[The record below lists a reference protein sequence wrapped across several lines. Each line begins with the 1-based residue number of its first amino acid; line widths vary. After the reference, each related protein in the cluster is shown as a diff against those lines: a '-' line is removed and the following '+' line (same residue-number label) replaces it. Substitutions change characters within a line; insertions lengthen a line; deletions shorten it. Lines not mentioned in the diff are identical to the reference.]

1 MPEWPRRINEEMRQH
16 LDDEYNSLRAQGASH
31 EEAMRRLAG
40 DIDEAASLRTRP
52 VDAVTSDLRFALR
65 TLRKSPGFTA
75 VVMLTLALGIGATTA
90 IFAVVDTVM
99 LRPYP
104 YADMNRIVM
113 LNETTRN
120 GQFLSI
126 AWQNFQDWHEQNQV
140 FEHLGVYRTY
150 TVNLSGAGQPER
162 LIGSVASSEVF
173 RAVGLS
179 AMAGR
184 TFTADEDEPGAPRIA
199 VVSERFWRSHF
210 AGDPSA
216 VGQTV
221 MLDGETHTIVGVMP
235 AGMRF
240 PSRTTDVWLPL
251 GLFVRQMPPDRGA
264 HPGLFAVAKLKP
276 GVSVERASA
285 DMDAIARRLERQ
297 FPISNTDH
305 TVAVEPYYEQIVR
318 NIRPALL
325 ALSGAVAFVL
335 LIGCANLAN
344 MLLARADSRRRE
356 IAIREALGA
365 SRWRIAQQMLTES
378 VLMALGGGV
387 LGSLLA
393 WWSVRAFVASQPSTV
408 PRIDLISVD
417 LRVLMFA
424 TAVSLITGIAFG
436 LAPAL
441 RASSADLLTSLK
453 DAARGSA
460 GAGRRLRSTLVVGE
474 VALALVLLIGAG
486 LTIRSFA
493 TLSAI
498 DLGFEPS
505 HVVTMRVALPNARYP
520 DQEQWSAFYR
530 ELLQRTSAIPSV
542 EAVGLNSAVPLEGSS
557 SESEIRYEGQPPP
570 RSVSE
575 EATTCLFQAAS
586 PDYFRSMGIAVVR
599 GRAFTDRDGASA
611 TPVIVIEEALARK
624 FFPNADPIGKRVA
637 FEFTGGHGPA
647 AKPLWREV
655 VGVVGHVRHYG
666 LVREP
671 ANLEIYTPLEQLP
684 IWFRDRRPNIT
695 LFVRTALPADQ
706 MAASIRQTVSGIDRD
721 IPVYG
726 IQTMERYVEQTTEQS
741 RLNMTLLA
749 LFGALALVLASLGLY
764 GVLSYV
770 VSLRTQEIGIR
781 MALGAT
787 RRDVMR
793 LIVGHGMAL
802 TLAGIAIGLG
812 TAWAVARSLRSLLVG
827 VSPHDPATFAA
838 IATLLTAIAFVASYL
853 PGRRATRVDP
863 MITLRAE

>member
-1 MPEWPRRINEEMRQH
+1 
-16 LDDEYNSLRAQGASH
+16 
-31 EEAMRRLAG
+31 
-40 DIDEAASLRTRP
+40 
-52 VDAVTSDLRFALR
+52 
-65 TLRKSPGFTA
+65 
-75 VVMLTLALGIGATTA
+75 
-90 IFAVVDTVM
+90 
-99 LRPYP
+99 
-104 YADMNRIVM
+104 
-113 LNETTRN
+113 
-120 GQFLSI
+120 
-126 AWQNFQDWHEQNQV
+126 
-140 FEHLGVYRTY
+140 
-150 TVNLSGAGQPER
+150 
-162 LIGSVASSEVF
+162 
-173 RAVGLS
+173 
-179 AMAGR
+179 
-184 TFTADEDEPGAPRIA
+184 
-199 VVSERFWRSHF
+199 
-210 AGDPSA
+210 
-216 VGQTV
+216 
-221 MLDGETHTIVGVMP
+221 
-235 AGMRF
+235 
-240 PSRTTDVWLPL
+240 
-251 GLFVRQMPPDRGA
+251 
-264 HPGLFAVAKLKP
+264 
-276 GVSVERASA
+276 
-285 DMDAIARRLERQ
+285 
-297 FPISNTDH
+297 
-305 TVAVEPYYEQIVR
+305 
-318 NIRPALL
+318 
-325 ALSGAVAFVL
+325 
-335 LIGCANLAN
+335 
-344 MLLARADSRRRE
+344 
-356 IAIREALGA
+356 
-365 SRWRIAQQMLTES
+365 
-378 VLMALGGGV
+378 
-387 LGSLLA
+387 
-393 WWSVRAFVASQPSTV
+393 
-408 PRIDLISVD
+408 
-417 LRVLMFA
+417 
-424 TAVSLITGIAFG
+424 
-436 LAPAL
+436 
-441 RASSADLLTSLK
+441 
-453 DAARGSA
+453 
-460 GAGRRLRSTLVVGE
+460 
-474 VALALVLLIGAG
+474 
-486 LTIRSFA
+486 
-493 TLSAI
+493 
-498 DLGFEPS
+498 
-505 HVVTMRVALPNARYP
+505 
-520 DQEQWSAFYR
+520 
-530 ELLQRTSAIPSV
+530 
-542 EAVGLNSAVPLEGSS
+542 
-557 SESEIRYEGQPPP
+557 
-570 RSVSE
+570 VSE